1 MGDESDLLTNTLLR
15 KSSWSCQMFLT
26 WEDRVVISFWII
38 TKSAK
43 MCFIGKLGTFH
54 RSKWFS
60 GQQIC
65 NTSLPHYK
73 AGQEEINP
81 TSSTF
86 LKNEHTKN
94 ADPVSQRSRL
104 ITPVPPEHGT
114 LFKTQIR
121 CVCQIRSQEGL
132 RDHSAAESGEAGK
145 YFSVCQTATHSFF

>member
-1 MGDESDLLTNTLLR
+1 MRVTYWQTHYSERIADHVKWRTLSNVPHIR
-15 KSSWSCQMFLT
+15 RSCSNFSL
-26 WEDRVVISFWII
+26 DY
-38 TKSAK
+38 SAK
-43 MCFIGKLGTFH
+43 MCFVGNLGTFQ

-65 NTSLPHYK
+65 NNSLPHYK
-73 AGQEEINP
+73 AGQAEINP

-104 ITPVPPEHGT
+104 ITPVPPEHGA

-132 RDHSAAESGEAGK
+132 RDHSAAESGEGG
-145 YFSVCQTATHSFF
+145 